1 MVNEYDVIVIGGGA
15 AGMFAAVQAGYAG
28 AKVLLLEPNDR
39 LGKKLLITGK
49 GRCNL
54 TNNCSWQEVMKNVPR
69 NSRFLYS
76 ALSGF
81 TPEDAIT
88 FFESHGCETKTERGN
103 RVFPVSDKSAS
114 VLEALKT
121 ALGYAGVEIV
131 RARAKELLTV
141 GAVIGRPQ
149 NAEAPQAFPLS
160 GRCPSSQTGADE
172 VVPRQAIATDEALR
186 AASPTASVSGLAGDA
201 RCHLPLQ
208 GKAKDGECT
217 TSLPPG
223 GKVPPQGADEGVT
236 RQGAVFDEAL
246 RATDSTSSVTASP
259 CHLPIQ
265 GKAEENAAAHITG
278 VRTDRGDFYAPAVI
292 LATGGKSYPATGS
305 TGDGYRLAR
314 ALGHSIVP
322 PVGSLVP
329 LVEDGGFC
337 AQMQGLALKNVN
349 VRLFCHSERSEE
361 SASPVPQSLPP
372 GGKVPPQGADEGVTR
387 QGAVFDE
394 ALRAADSTSSV
405 SGLAGDARCHLPLKG
420 KAAGKPVFEE
430 FGELLF
436 THFGL
441 SGPVILSASAHME
454 PGKRYIIEID
464 LKPALDEEKLDA
476 RILRDFAESK
486 NRSFENAL
494 SGLYPKTMI
503 PVIVARSGIPGETKV
518 NSVTREQRRALL
530 ELTKHFSVKISGLR
544 PVEEAIITSGG
555 VSTKEIDPKTMESK
569 LVGGLYFAGE
579 VIDVDA
585 YGVRGGKRSGE
596 TGDRGQ
602 VTIEN

>member
-1 MVNEYDVIVIGGGA
+1 MMKEMYDAIVIGGGA
-15 AGMFAAVQAGYAG
+15 AGMFAAIQAGYAG

-54 TNNCSWQEVMKNVPR
+54 TNNCPWQEVLKNVPR

-114 VLEALKT
+114 VLDALQT
-121 ALGYAGVEIV
+121 ALSYAGVEIV
-131 RARAKELLTV
+131 RARAKEILTV
-141 GAVIGRPQ
+141 GGGVPD
-149 NAEAPQAFPLS
+149 APNP
-160 GRCPSSQTGADE
+160 SQTETPGSSRT
-172 VVPRQAIATDEALR
+172 PT
-186 AASPTASVSGLAGDA
+186 PTAA
-201 RCHLPLQ
+201 RI
-208 GKAKDGECT
+208 
-217 TSLPPG
+217 S
-223 GKVPPQGADEGVT
+223 
-236 RQGAVFDEAL
+236 
-246 RATDSTSSVTASP
+246 
-259 CHLPIQ
+259 
-265 GKAEENAAAHITG
+265 G
-278 VRTDRGDFYAPAVI
+278 VRTDKGNFYAPAVI

-305 TGDGYRLAR
+305 TGDGYRMAK

-329 LVEDGGFC
+329 LVEDGPWC

-349 VRLFCHSERSEE
+349 VRLYLASSDDACRDKHCL
-361 SASPVPQSLPP
+361 SASS
-372 GGKVPPQGADEGVTR
+372 GKE
-387 QGAVFDE
+387 
-394 ALRAADSTSSV
+394 
-405 SGLAGDARCHLPLKG
+405 
-420 KAAGKPVFEE
+420 KPVFEE

-454 PGKRYIIEID
+454 QGKVYIIDID

-476 RILRDFAESK
+476 RILRDFGESK

-503 PVIVARSGIPGETKV
+503 PVMVARSGIPGDTKV
-518 NSVTREQRRALL
+518 NSVTKEQRRRLL
-530 ELTKHFSVKISGLR
+530 ELTKHFTVKISGLR

-555 VSTKEIDPKTMESK
+555 VSTREIDPKTMESK
-569 LVGGLYFAGE
+569 LIPGLYFAGE
-579 VIDVDA
+579 VMDVDA
-585 YGVRGGKRSGE
+585 YTGGFNLQIAWATAYAAANAAASNNK
-596 TGDRGQ
+596 
-602 VTIEN
+602 

>member
-149 NAEAPQAFPLS
+149 NAEAPQAFPLR

-208 GKAKDGECT
+208 GKAG
-217 TSLPPG
+217 
-223 GKVPPQGADEGVT
+223 
-236 RQGAVFDEAL
+236 
-246 RATDSTSSVTASP
+246 
-259 CHLPIQ
+259 
-265 GKAEENAAAHITG
+265 ENAAAHITG
-278 VRTDRGDFYAPAVI
+278 VRTDRGEFYAPAVI

-405 SGLAGDARCHLPLKG
+405 SGLAGDARSLPLKG

-585 YGVRGGKRSGE
+585 YTGGFNLQIAWSTAYAAANAAAKQV
-596 TGDRGQ
+596 TGDR
-602 VTIEN
+602 

>member
-1 MVNEYDVIVIGGGA
+1 MNNYDVIVIGGGA

-54 TNNCSWQEVMKNVPR
+54 TNNCSWREVMQNVPR
-69 NSRFLYS
+69 NPRFLYS

-121 ALGYAGVEIV
+121 ALGYAGVDVV

-141 GAVIGRPQ
+141 GAVIGCPQ
-149 NAEAPQAFPLS
+149 SAEAPQAFPLR

-186 AASPTASVSGLAGDA
+186 A
-201 RCHLPLQ
+201 
-208 GKAKDGECT
+208 
-217 TSLPPG
+217 
-223 GKVPPQGADEGVT
+223 
-236 RQGAVFDEAL
+236 
-246 RATDSTSSVTASP
+246 TDSTSSVTASP
-259 CHLPIQ
+259 RHLPLK
-265 GKAEENAAAHITG
+265 GKAEVDAAARISG
-278 VRTDRGDFYAPAVI
+278 VRTDKGDFYAPAVI

-305 TGDGYRLAR
+305 TGDGYRLAK

-349 VRLFCHSERSEE
+349 VRLYCHSERSEE
-361 SASPVPQSLPP
+361 SASPVLQ
-372 GGKVPPQGADEGVTR
+372 
-387 QGAVFDE
+387 
-394 ALRAADSTSSV
+394 
-405 SGLAGDARCHLPLKG
+405 
-420 KAAGKPVFEE
+420 KPIFEE

-454 PGKRYIIEID
+454 PGKVYIISID

-518 NSVTREQRRALL
+518 NSVTKEQRRALL
-530 ELTKHFSVKISGLR
+530 ELTKHFTVKISGLR
-544 PVEEAIITSGG
+544 SVEEAIITSGG
-555 VSTKEIDPKTMESK
+555 VSTREIDPKTMESK
-569 LVGGLYFAGE
+569 LIPGLYFAGE

-585 YGVRGGKRSGE
+585 YTGGFNLQIAWSTAYAAANAAAKQV
-596 TGDRGQ
+596 TGDK
-602 VTIEN
+602 

>member
-149 NAEAPQAFPLS
+149 NAEAPQAFPLR

-186 AASPTASVSGLAGDA
+186 ATDSTSSVSGLAGDA

-208 GKAKDGECT
+208 GKAG
-217 TSLPPG
+217 
-223 GKVPPQGADEGVT
+223 
-236 RQGAVFDEAL
+236 
-246 RATDSTSSVTASP
+246 
-259 CHLPIQ
+259 
-265 GKAEENAAAHITG
+265 ENAAAHITG
-278 VRTDRGDFYAPAVI
+278 VRTDRGEFYAPAVI

-405 SGLAGDARCHLPLKG
+405 SGLAGDARSLPLKG

-585 YGVRGGKRSGE
+585 YTGGFNLQIAWSTAYAAANAAAKQV
-596 TGDRGQ
+596 TGDR
-602 VTIEN
+602 

>member
-1 MVNEYDVIVIGGGA
+1 MTEEIAFDVIVIGGGA

-28 AKVLLLEPNDR
+28 ARVLLLEPNDR
-39 LGKKLLITGK
+39 LGKKLYITGK

-54 TNNCSWQEVMKNVPR
+54 TNDCPWQEVLKNVPR
-69 NSRFLYS
+69 NPRFLYS

-81 TPEDAIT
+81 TPADAIS

-114 VLEALKT
+114 VVDALKT
-121 ALGYAGVEIV
+121 ALGYAGVEIR
-131 RARAKELLTV
+131 RARAMEILTEAELLP
-141 GAVIGRPQ
+141 PQ
-149 NAEAPQAFPLS
+149 TESFPNCHCETS
-160 GRCPSSQTGADE
+160 PQTGRGNPYPPSP
-172 VVPRQAIATDEALR
+172 VV
-186 AASPTASVSGLAGDA
+186 
-201 RCHLPLQ
+201 
-208 GKAKDGECT
+208 
-217 TSLPPG
+217 
-223 GKVPPQGADEGVT
+223 
-236 RQGAVFDEAL
+236 
-246 RATDSTSSVTASP
+246 
-259 CHLPIQ
+259 
-265 GKAEENAAAHITG
+265 TG
-278 VRTDRGDFYAPAVI
+278 VRTDRGDFHAPAVI

-314 ALGHSIVP
+314 ALGHTIVP

-329 LVEDGGFC
+329 LVEDGPWC
-337 AQMQGLALKNVN
+337 AKMQGLALKNVS
-349 VRLFCHSERSEE
+349 VRLYESLPADRHSERSEE
-361 SASPVPQSLPP
+361 SASPVSPEQGERIAAASLR
-372 GGKVPPQGADEGVTR
+372 T
-387 QGAVFDE
+387 
-394 ALRAADSTSSV
+394 
-405 SGLAGDARCHLPLKG
+405 GLAMT
-420 KAAGKPVFEE
+420 AGKLVFSE

-454 PGKRYIIEID
+454 PGKAYIISID

-518 NSVTREQRRALL
+518 NSVTKEQRRALL
-530 ELTKHFSVKISGLR
+530 ELTKHFTVKISGLR

-555 VSTKEIDPKTMESK
+555 VATREIDPKTMESK
-569 LVGGLYFAGE
+569 LIPGLYFAGE

-585 YGVRGGKRSGE
+585 YTGGFNLQIAWA
-596 TGDRGQ
+596 TGYAAANAAASNR
-602 VTIEN
+602 

>member
-1 MVNEYDVIVIGGGA
+1 MNEYELIVIGGGA

-39 LGKKLLITGK
+39 LGKKLYITGK

-54 TNNCSWQEVMKNVPR
+54 TNNCPWQEVLKNVPR

-114 VLEALKT
+114 VVDALKT
-121 ALGYAGVEIV
+121 ALDYAGVELC
-131 RARAKELLTV
+131 RARAKEILTESCLRRTTGDGIPV
-141 GAVIGRPQ
+141 PQ
-149 NAEAPQAFPLS
+149 TVRVA
-160 GRCPSSQTGADE
+160 
-172 VVPRQAIATDEALR
+172 
-186 AASPTASVSGLAGDA
+186 
-201 RCHLPLQ
+201 
-208 GKAKDGECT
+208 
-217 TSLPPG
+217 
-223 GKVPPQGADEGVT
+223 
-236 RQGAVFDEAL
+236 
-246 RATDSTSSVTASP
+246 
-259 CHLPIQ
+259 
-265 GKAEENAAAHITG
+265 G
-278 VRTDRGDFYAPAVI
+278 VRTDRGDFFAPAVI

-305 TGDGYRLAR
+305 TGDGYRMAK

-329 LVEDGGFC
+329 LVEDGDFC
-337 AQMQGLALKNVN
+337 ARMQGLALKNVN
-349 VRLFCHSERSEE
+349 ICLYE
-361 SASPVPQSLPP
+361 SLPP
-372 GGKVPPQGADEGVTR
+372 GGKVPLQGADEGT
-387 QGAVFDE
+387 
-394 ALRAADSTSSV
+394 LRARAV
-405 SGLAGDARCHLPLKG
+405 
-420 KAAGKPVFEE
+420 GKPVFEE

-454 PGKRYIIEID
+454 HRKAYIISID
-464 LKPALDEEKLDA
+464 LKPALDEATLDT
-476 RILRDFAESK
+476 RILRDFAAVQ

-494 SGLYPKTMI
+494 GGLFPKTMI
-503 PVIVARSGIPGETKV
+503 PVIVERSGIPGDTKV
-518 NSVTREQRRALL
+518 HSVTKEQRRQLL
-530 ELTKHFSVKISGLR
+530 ELTKHFTVKISGLR

-569 LVGGLYFAGE
+569 LVHGLYFVGE

-585 YGVRGGKRSGE
+585 YTGGFNLQIAWSTAYAAAMAAASKK
-596 TGDRGQ
+596 
-602 VTIEN
+602 

>member
-69 NSRFLYS
+69 NPRFLYS

-114 VLEALKT
+114 VLDALKT
-121 ALGYAGVEIV
+121 ALGYAGAEIV

-141 GAVIGRPQ
+141 GAVIGRPHLAEGSRDQ
-149 NAEAPQAFPLS
+149 GSGIKDQGSRIRDQGSGIRDQGSGIRDQGSGIKDQGSESVGAHTVRPQSAEAM
-160 GRCPSSQTGADE
+160 D
-172 VVPRQAIATDEALR
+172 
-186 AASPTASVSGLAGDA
+186 
-201 RCHLPLQ
+201 
-208 GKAKDGECT
+208 
-217 TSLPPG
+217 
-223 GKVPPQGADEGVT
+223 
-236 RQGAVFDEAL
+236 
-246 RATDSTSSVTASP
+246 
-259 CHLPIQ
+259 
-265 GKAEENAAAHITG
+265 AAAHITG
-278 VRTDRGDFYAPAVI
+278 VRTDKGEFYAPAVI

-337 AQMQGLALKNVN
+337 AQMQGLALRNIEVKLLDEN
-349 VRLFCHSERSEE
+349 
-361 SASPVPQSLPP
+361 
-372 GGKVPPQGADEGVTR
+372 GKLC
-387 QGAVFDE
+387 F
-394 ALRAADSTSSV
+394 S
-405 SGLAGDARCHLPLKG
+405 
-420 KAAGKPVFEE
+420 E

-585 YGVRGGKRSGE
+585 YTGGFNLQIAWSTAYAAASAAARDQGSGIKDQG
-596 TGDRGQ
+596 T
-602 VTIEN
+602 